1 MNVALSVFP
10 VYLLLLACPVAM
22 IGMMFGMPVYM
33 WISSRLKGEKKPLA
47 MSMSCMPGM
56 PGDATKS
63 ASAGSDAALQ
73 GRVIQLEAEVSA
85 MRAQLQ
91 DAPSAGASHK

>member
-1 MNVALSVFP
+1 MNFTLSVFP
-10 VYLLLLACPVAM
+10 IALLLLVCPLIM
-22 IGMMFGMPVYM
+22 IGMMFGMPVVS
-33 WISSRLKGEKKPLA
+33 WISSRLKGEKKPLS
-47 MSMSCMPGM
+47 MSMSCMPGHSN
-56 PGDATKS
+56 DATQS

-91 DAPSAGASHK
+91 DAPSAEIPHE